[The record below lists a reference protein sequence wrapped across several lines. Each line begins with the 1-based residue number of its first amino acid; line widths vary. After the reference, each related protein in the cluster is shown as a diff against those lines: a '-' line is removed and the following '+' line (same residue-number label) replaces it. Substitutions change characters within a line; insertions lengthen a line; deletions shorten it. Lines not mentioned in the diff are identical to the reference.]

1 MKKIQK
7 VFIKEPFWL
16 AFLKPIVRVFAR
28 IFWGYKMKS
37 FYKAEK
43 GENIIILSN
52 HQTDLDPVLVRM
64 SSNRYLYTIATD
76 NIFSDPKN
84 VKWLTRLGAIPK
96 KKGVADLR
104 SIFNMTSIAAS
115 GGSLLLFAEGN
126 RSYAEF
132 QFYIA
137 ENIGKLLKRMECT
150 IVLFNLHGGFG
161 SMPRFGSKKRRK
173 GPFYGEIKRVL
184 KYSEYENIPDEELSR
199 IVIDNL
205 RVIDAESGYSYK
217 SKRRAEY
224 LERMYFVCP
233 KCGDIHSL
241 KSEGNYLKCHNCG
254 LEVEYTEKLSLKSN
268 DSTFTW
274 TKLNDWYEYQKQ
286 WVRDYEIQPGK
297 IIFEDEDVT
306 LTLSNPY
313 QTKELL
319 NQGKLVLTD
328 TTLSVADTVFNLK
341 DIMIA
346 SPVSGRNLCLTIN
359 DENYVIRGQE
369 RFNALKYV
377 LMFNKLDTRMKKE
390 ELDKYF
396 NI

>member
-1 MKKIQK
+1 MKKI
-7 VFIKEPFWL
+7 FIKEPAWI
-16 AFLKPIVRVFAR
+16 AFLKPIARVFAR
-28 IFWGYKMKS
+28 IKWGYKVKGK
-37 FYKAEK
+37 YKAAE
-43 GENIIILSN
+43 GENIFVLSN
-52 HQTDLDPVLVRM
+52 HQTDLDPVLVRL
-64 SSNRYLYTIATD
+64 SFNRFLYTVATD
-76 NIFSDPKN
+76 NIFSDPKT
-84 VKWLTRLGAIPK
+84 VKWLTRFGAIPK
-96 KKGVADLR
+96 KKGIADLR
-104 SIFNMTSIAAS
+104 SIFTMTTIANS
-115 GGSLLLFAEGN
+115 GGSILLFPEGN

-137 ENIGKLLKRMECT
+137 DNFGKLLKNLKCT

-161 SMPRFGSKKRRK
+161 SLPRFGPKKRRK
-173 GPFYGEIKRVL
+173 GPFYGEIKKIM
-184 KYSEYENIPDEELSR
+184 KYEEYENMPIEELTQ
-199 IVIDNL
+199 IVKENL
-205 RVIDAESGYSYK
+205 WVNDADSGFSYK
-217 SKRRAEY
+217 SNRKAEY

-254 LEVEYTEKLSLKSN
+254 LEVEYTEKLALKSK
-268 DSTFTW
+268 DPTFTW
-274 TKLNDWYEYQKQ
+274 TKLIDWYEYQKQ
-286 WVRDYEIQPGK
+286 WVRDYQVEKGK

-319 NQGKLVLTD
+319 NQGKLILTD
-328 TTLSVADTVFNLK
+328 EQLSVGDTHFDLK
-341 DIMIA
+341 DILIA
-346 SPVSGRNLCLTIN
+346 SPVSGRNLCLTIK

-390 ELDKYF
+390 NLDKYF

>member
-1 MKKIQK
+1 MKKI
-7 VFIKEPFWL
+7 FIKEPAWI
-16 AFLKPIVRVFAR
+16 AFLKPLARVFAR
-28 IFWGYKMKS
+28 IKWGYKLKGK
-37 FYKAEK
+37 YKAAE
-43 GENIIILSN
+43 GENVFVLCN
-52 HQTDLDPVLVRM
+52 HQTDFDPVLVRL
-64 SSNRYLYTIATD
+64 SFNRFLYTIATD
-76 NIFSDPKN
+76 NIFSDPKT

-96 KKGVADLR
+96 KKGIADLR
-104 SIFNMTSIAAS
+104 SIFTMTSIANS
-115 GGSLLLFAEGN
+115 GGSLLLFPEGN

-137 ENIGKLLKRMECT
+137 ENFGKLLKNLKCT

-161 SMPRFGSKKRRK
+161 SYPRFGTKKRRK

-184 KYSEYENIPDEELSR
+184 KFEEYENMPIEELTQ
-199 IVIDNL
+199 IVKENL
-205 RVIDAESGYSYK
+205 WVNDADSGFSYK
-217 SKRRAEY
+217 GNKKAEY
-224 LERMYFVCP
+224 LERMFFVCP

-241 KSEGNYLKCHNCG
+241 KSEGNYLKCHKCG
-254 LEVEYTEKLSLKSN
+254 LEVEYTEKLRLQSK
-268 DSTFTW
+268 DPTFVW
-274 TKLNDWYEYQKQ
+274 TKLIDWYEYQKQ
-286 WVRDYEIQPGK
+286 WIRDYQVEKGK
-297 IIFEDEDVT
+297 VIFEDEDVT

-328 TTLSVADTVFNLK
+328 EQLSVGDTHFDLK
-341 DIMIA
+341 DILIA
-346 SPVSGRNLCLTIN
+346 SPVSGRNLCITIK

-390 ELDKYF
+390 NLDKYF

>member
-7 VFIKEPFWL
+7 IYIKEPFYL
-16 AFLKPIVRVFAR
+16 AFLKPIVRIFAR
-28 IFWGYKMKS
+28 IVWGYKMKS
-37 FYKAEK
+37 FYKAAK
-43 GENIIILSN
+43 GENLIILSN

-64 SSNRYLYTIATD
+64 SSNRFLYTIATD

-84 VKWLTRLGAIPK
+84 VKWLNRIGAIPK

-104 SIFNMTSIAAS
+104 SIFRMTSIASS

-137 ENIGKLLKRMECT
+137 DNIGKLLKKMKAT
-150 IVLFNLHGGFG
+150 IILFNLHGGFG
-161 SMPRFGSKKRRK
+161 CMPRFGGKKRRK

-184 KYSEYENIPDEELSR
+184 KYEEYENMPPEELSA
-199 IVIDNL
+199 IVKEGL
-205 RVIDAESGYSYK
+205 RVVDAEEGFSYK
-217 SKRRAEY
+217 SKKRAEY

-241 KSEGNYLKCHNCG
+241 KSEGNYIKCHNCG
-254 LEVEYTEKLSLKSN
+254 LEVEYTEKLTLKSN
-268 DSTFTW
+268 DPTFTW

-286 WVRDYEIQPGK
+286 WVRDYQIEKGK
-297 IIFEDEDVT
+297 IIFEDDDVT

-328 TTLSVADTVFNLK
+328 EKLSVGDTYFDLK

-359 DENYVIRGQE
+359 DDNYVIRGQE

-377 LMFNKLDTRMKKE
+377 LMFNKLDTRRGRCQRG
-390 ELDKYF
+390 LTG
-396 NI
+396 

>member
-1 MKKIQK
+1 MKKI
-7 VFIKEPFWL
+7 FIKEPAWI
-16 AFLKPIVRVFAR
+16 AFLKPLARVFAR
-28 IFWGYKMKS
+28 IKWGYKLKGK
-37 FYKAEK
+37 YKAAE
-43 GENIIILSN
+43 GENVLVLCN
-52 HQTDLDPVLVRM
+52 HQTDLDPVLVRL
-64 SSNRYLYTIATD
+64 SFNRFLYTIATD
-76 NIFSDPKN
+76 NIFSDPKT
-84 VKWLTRLGAIPK
+84 VKWLTRLGAVPK
-96 KKGVADLR
+96 KKGIADLR
-104 SIFNMTSIAAS
+104 SIFTMTSIANS
-115 GGSLLLFAEGN
+115 GGSLLLFPEGN

-137 ENIGKLLKRMECT
+137 ENFGKLLKNLKCT

-161 SMPRFGSKKRRK
+161 SYPRFGSKKRRK
-173 GPFYGEIKRVL
+173 GPFYGEIKKVL
-184 KYSEYENIPDEELSR
+184 KFEEYENMPIEELTQ
-199 IVIDNL
+199 IVKENL
-205 RVIDAESGYSYK
+205 WVNDADSGFSYK
-217 SKRRAEY
+217 SNKKAEY

-254 LEVEYTEKLSLKSN
+254 LEVEYTEKLTLKSK
-268 DSTFTW
+268 DPTFTW
-274 TKLNDWYEYQKQ
+274 TKLIDWYEYQKQ
-286 WVRDYEIQPGK
+286 WVRDYQVEKGK

-319 NQGKLVLTD
+319 NQGKLILTD
-328 TTLSVADTVFNLK
+328 EQLSVGDTHFDLK
-341 DIMIA
+341 DILIA
-346 SPVSGRNLCLTIN
+346 SPVSGRNLCLTIK

-390 ELDKYF
+390 NLDKYF